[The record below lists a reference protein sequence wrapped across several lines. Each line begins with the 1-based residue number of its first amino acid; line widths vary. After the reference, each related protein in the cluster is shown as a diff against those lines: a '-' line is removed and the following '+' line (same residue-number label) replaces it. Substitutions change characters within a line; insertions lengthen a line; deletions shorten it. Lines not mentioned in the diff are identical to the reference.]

1 MLFTRIEGER
11 VTLIPLEAEHT
22 EALFEC
28 SCSPE
33 IWEHLPVKI
42 GNLDEMRSF
51 VWSAIDERERGEQ
64 FPYTIYDKLLGR
76 FVGMTRYLRI
86 SRPNRNLNVGWTW
99 YTPDVWR
106 TSVNTECK
114 YLLLSQ
120 AFEVWRAVRV
130 ELITTTSHSRSQR
143 AIERLGAVR
152 EGILRKKYNGLDYA
166 VYSIIDEDW
175 YGDEGVKARLEK
187 KLAEHGR
194 AESDGGDR
202 N

>member
-1 MLFTRIEGER
+1 
-11 VTLIPLEAEHT
+11 
-22 EALFEC
+22 
-28 SCSPE
+28 
-33 IWEHLPVKI
+33 
-42 GNLDEMRSF
+42 MRSF
-51 VWSAIDERERGEQ
+51 VQTAIDERERGEQ
-64 FPYTIYDKLLGR
+64 FPYAIYDKLLGR

-86 SRPNRNLNVGWTW
+86 SRPNRNLNIGWTW
-99 YTPDVWR
+99 YSPDVWR

-143 AIERLGAVR
+143 AIERLGGVR
-152 EGILRKKYNGLDYA
+152 EGILRKKYNGLDYV

-175 YGDEGVKARLEK
+175 YGDEGVKALLEK

-194 AESDGGDR
+194 A
-202 N
+202 